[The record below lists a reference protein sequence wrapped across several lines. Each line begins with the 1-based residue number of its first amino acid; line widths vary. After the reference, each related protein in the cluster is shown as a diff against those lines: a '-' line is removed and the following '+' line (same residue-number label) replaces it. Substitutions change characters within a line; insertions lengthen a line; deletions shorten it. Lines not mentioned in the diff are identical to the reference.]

1 MSEREARDNPG
12 KPIMRKLMIMGGSPS
27 FQERLS
33 HFFKERYQVKITDS
47 GEEGLSMLRTCKP
60 PMVLLGAHLPDMI
73 GLEILKRLQQE
84 LPQSKTILFST
95 HQDMNTTI
103 QAMKL
108 GAYDYVLEDID
119 LEELDHKIQKAIRVL
134 TLNEKISP
142 LKEPESFS
150 LPGFTLIGQSKAMR
164 DIYKFIGM
172 ISNTTAAVGIRG
184 ETGTGKKLM
193 AQVIHQNSPHRE
205 GPFVTVDCTT
215 IVETLSESTLYGHE
229 KGSFTGAIESQRG
242 LFEMAAEGTIFLDEI
257 ADLPL
262 SMQGKLLRFLQDKE
276 YHRIGG
282 TSQKK
287 SNARIV
293 VATNRDL
300 YQAIAQ
306 GKFRKDLYYRLKV
319 LTAYIPPLRERRED
333 IPLLIQ
339 HFLHKINRD
348 HHTGVLKIEDR
359 AVQLLIEYDWPGNVR
374 ELENLL
380 TLACILGKE
389 EVILEETV
397 KEILNRSQRLPHD
410 RPPVSSLGQAEEEII
425 KKVLKTAQG
434 NLTQA
439 AKLLKISRPTLRTK
453 IQKYKLSV

>member
-1 MSEREARDNPG
+1 MH
-12 KPIMRKLMIMGGSPS
+12 KLLIMGGSPS
-27 FQERLS
+27 FQDRLA
-33 HFFKERYQVKITDS
+33 HFLKDRYEVKITNS
-47 GEEGLSMLRTCKP
+47 GEAGLAMLRACKP

-73 GLEILKRLQQE
+73 WLETLKLIQRE
-84 LPQSKTILFST
+84 LLQSKTILFST

-108 GAYDYVLEDID
+108 GAYDYVLEDVD
-119 LEELDHKIQKAIRVL
+119 LEDLDRKIQKAIRVL
-134 TLNEKISP
+134 TLNEKIPP

-150 LPGFTLIGQSKAMR
+150 LPGYTLIGQSKTMR
-164 DIYKFIGM
+164 DIYKFIGL
-172 ISNTTAAVGIRG
+172 IANNTALVGIRG
-184 ETGTGKKLM
+184 ETGTGKKLL
-193 AQVIHQNSPHRE
+193 AQVIHQNSPHAD

-229 KGSFTGAIESQRG
+229 KGSFTGATESQRG

-282 TSQKK
+282 SSQKK

-319 LTAYIPPLRERRED
+319 LTIYIPPLRERRED
-333 IPLLIQ
+333 IPLLLQ

-348 HHTGVLKIEDR
+348 HNTNVLKIEDR
-359 AVQLLIEYDWPGNVR
+359 AVELLIEYDWPGNVR
-374 ELENLL
+374 EMENLL

-397 KEILNRSQRLPHD
+397 KEILGRSKRLHD
-410 RPPVSSLGQAEEEII
+410 RAPFSSLSEAEEEI
-425 KKVLKTAQG
+425 VRGALKTAQG

-439 AKLLKISRPTLRTK
+439 AKLLKMSRPTLRAK
-453 IQKYKLSV
+453 IQKYKLAN

>member
-1 MSEREARDNPG
+1 MQR
-12 KPIMRKLMIMGGSPS
+12 LMIMGGSPS
-27 FQERLS
+27 FKDRLI
-33 HFFKERYQVKITDS
+33 HFFRDSYQIKIADS
-47 GEEGLSMLRTCKP
+47 GEEGLALLQAFKP
-60 PMVLLGAHLPDMI
+60 PMLLLGTHLPDMI
-73 GLEILKRLQQE
+73 GLDILKRLQQD
-84 LPQSKTILFST
+84 LPCSKTILFST

-108 GAYDYVLEDID
+108 GAFDCLLENVD
-119 LEELDHKIQKAIRVL
+119 LKELDYKIQKALRIL
-134 TLNEKISP
+134 ALNEKISP
-142 LKEPESFS
+142 LKEPESIS
-150 LPGFTLIGQSKAMR
+150 QPGYTLIGQSKAMR
-164 DIYKFIGM
+164 DIYKFIGLVAH
-172 ISNTTAAVGIRG
+172 TTASVGIRG

-193 AQVIHQNSPHRE
+193 AQVIHQNSPHQD

-229 KGSFTGAIESQRG
+229 KGSFTGAVESQRG
-242 LFEMAAEGTIFLDEI
+242 LFEMASEGTIFLDEI

-276 YHRIGG
+276 YHRVGG

-287 SNARIV
+287 SNARII

-300 YQAIAQ
+300 YQSITQ

-339 HFLHKINRD
+339 HFLHKINRE
-348 HHTGVLKIEDR
+348 HRTNVLKIEDR
-359 AVQLLIEYDWPGNVR
+359 AVQLLMEYDWPGNVR

-380 TLACILGKE
+380 TLSCILGKE
-389 EVILEETV
+389 EVILEDTV
-397 KEILNRSQRLPHD
+397 KEILNRSQRLSHD
-410 RPPVSSLGQAEEEII
+410 RSPVSSLEEAEEDII
-425 KKVLKTAQG
+425 SRAIKSAQG

-439 AKLLKISRPTLRTK
+439 AKSLKISRPTLRAK
-453 IQKYKLSV
+453 LQKYKL

>member
-1 MSEREARDNPG
+1 
-12 KPIMRKLMIMGGSPS
+12 MRKLMIMGGSPA

-33 HFFKERYQVKITDS
+33 RFFKGRYEVKITDS
-47 GEEGLSMLRTCKP
+47 GEEGLSLLRVFKP
-60 PMVLLGAHLPDMI
+60 PMVLLAAYLPDRI
-73 GLEILKRLQQE
+73 GLEILKHLQQE

-108 GAYDYVLEDID
+108 GAYDYVQEDVE
-119 LEELDHKIQKAIRVL
+119 LEELDRKIQKALRVL
-134 TLNEKISP
+134 ILNEKIPP

-150 LPGFTLIGQSKAMR
+150 SPGFTLIGQSKAMR
-164 DIYKFIGM
+164 DIYKFIGL
-172 ISNTTAAVGIRG
+172 IANTTASVGIRG

-229 KGSFTGAIESQRG
+229 KGSFTGAIESHRG
-242 LFEMAAEGTIFLDEI
+242 LFETAAEGTIFLDEI

-287 SNARIV
+287 SNARII

-339 HFLHKINRD
+339 HFLHKFNRD

-359 AVQLLIEYDWPGNVR
+359 AVQLLIDYDWPGNVR

-410 RPPVSSLGQAEEEII
+410 RPPVSSLGEAEEEII
-425 KKVLKTAQG
+425 KKALKTAQG

-453 IQKYKLSV
+453 IQKFQLSV

>member
-1 MSEREARDNPG
+1 MEPMKRNLL
-12 KPIMRKLMIMGGSPS
+12 IIGGRPS

-33 HFFKERYQVKITDS
+33 RFFQDRYQLKMTDS
-47 GEEGLSMLRTCKP
+47 GLEGLVMLRAFKP
-60 PMVLLGAHLPDMI
+60 PMVLLEAQLPDLN
-73 GLEILKRLQQE
+73 GLEILKNIQQE
-84 LPQSKTILFST
+84 LPQSKAILFST
-95 HQDMNTTI
+95 LQDMNTTI

-108 GAYDYVLEDID
+108 GAYDYVLEDIELD
-119 LEELDHKIQKAIRVL
+119 ELDHKIQKALRIL

-142 LKEPESFS
+142 LKEPDSFS

-164 DIYKFIGM
+164 DIYKFIGL
-172 ISNTTAAVGIRG
+172 ISNTTASVGIRG

-205 GPFVTVDCTT
+205 SPFVTVDCTT

-229 KGSFTGAIESQRG
+229 KGSFTGAIESHRG

-300 YQAIAQ
+300 YQAITH

-348 HHTGVLKIEDR
+348 NHTNVLKIEDR

-397 KEILNRSQRLPHD
+397 KEILNRSQRLPLD
-410 RPPVSSLGQAEEEII
+410 RPPVSSLGEAEEEII
-425 KKVLKTAQG
+425 KKALKTTQG

-453 IQKYKLSV
+453 IRKYKLLV

>member
-1 MSEREARDNPG
+1 
-12 KPIMRKLMIMGGSPS
+12 
-27 FQERLS
+27 
-33 HFFKERYQVKITDS
+33 
-47 GEEGLSMLRTCKP
+47 
-60 PMVLLGAHLPDMI
+60 
-73 GLEILKRLQQE
+73 
-84 LPQSKTILFST
+84 
-95 HQDMNTTI
+95 
-103 QAMKL
+103 
-108 GAYDYVLEDID
+108 
-119 LEELDHKIQKAIRVL
+119 
-134 TLNEKISP
+134 
-142 LKEPESFS
+142 
-150 LPGFTLIGQSKAMR
+150 
-164 DIYKFIGM
+164 
-172 ISNTTAAVGIRG
+172 
-184 ETGTGKKLM
+184 M
-193 AQVIHQNSPHRE
+193 AQVIHQNSPNRE
-205 GPFVTVDCTT
+205 GPLVTVDCTT

-229 KGSFTGAIESQRG
+229 KGSFTGAIESHRG

-276 YHRIGG
+276 YQRIGG

-319 LTAYIPPLRERRED
+319 LTIYIPPLRERRED

-339 HFLHKINRD
+339 HFLHKINRE
-348 HHTGVLKIEDR
+348 HHTRVLKIEDR
-359 AVQLLIEYDWPGNVR
+359 AVQLLSQYDWPGNVR
-374 ELENLL
+374 EMENLL

-397 KEILNRSQRLPHD
+397 KEILNRSQRLPYD
-410 RPPVSSLGQAEEEII
+410 RPNVSTLGEAEEEIL
-425 KKVLKTAQG
+425 KRALKTTQG

-453 IQKYKLSV
+453 IQKYHLQDPSRSLP

>member
-1 MSEREARDNPG
+1 M
-12 KPIMRKLMIMGGSPS
+12 KPKLLVIGGRPAFRKKTLPYFRGG
-27 FQERLS
+27 
-33 HFFKERYQVKITDS
+33 YQVTLAASPQEALPRLADDQ
-47 GEEGLSMLRTCKP
+47 P
-60 PMVLLGAHLPDMI
+60 AMVLLGIDLPQNN
-73 GLEILKRLQQE
+73 GLEFLQHLQE
-84 LPQSKTILFST
+84 HFPRTKTILFSPF
-95 HQDMNTTI
+95 QDMTTTI

-108 GAYDYVLEDID
+108 GAYDYVLEDIA
-119 LEELDHKIQKAIRVL
+119 LEELDHKIQKAFRIL
-134 TLNEKISP
+134 TLNEQISP
-142 LKEPESFS
+142 VKEPESFP
-150 LPGFTLIGQSKAMR
+150 LPALTLIGQSKAMR
-164 DIYKFIGM
+164 DIYKFIGL
-172 ISNTTAAVGIRG
+172 ISNTMALVGIRG
-184 ETGTGKKLM
+184 ETGTGKKLV
-193 AQVIHQNSPHRE
+193 AQVIHQNSPNRD

-229 KGSFTGAIESQRG
+229 KGSFTGAVESHRG

-276 YHRIGG
+276 YQRIGG

-319 LTAYIPPLRERRED
+319 LTIYIPPLRERRED

-339 HFLHKINRD
+339 HFLHKVNRE
-348 HHTGVLKIEDR
+348 HHTNVLKIEDR
-359 AVQLLIEYDWPGNVR
+359 AVQLLMEYDWPGNVR
-374 ELENLL
+374 EMENLL
-380 TLACILGKE
+380 TLACVLGKE

-397 KEILNRSQRLPHD
+397 KEILNRSQRLTQD
-410 RPPVSSLGQAEEEII
+410 RPAVSSLGEAEEEI
-425 KKVLKTAQG
+425 LKRALETTRG

-453 IQKYKLSV
+453 IQKYRLSL

>member
-1 MSEREARDNPG
+1 
-12 KPIMRKLMIMGGSPS
+12 
-27 FQERLS
+27 
-33 HFFKERYQVKITDS
+33 
-47 GEEGLSMLRTCKP
+47 
-60 PMVLLGAHLPDMI
+60 
-73 GLEILKRLQQE
+73 
-84 LPQSKTILFST
+84 
-95 HQDMNTTI
+95 
-103 QAMKL
+103 
-108 GAYDYVLEDID
+108 
-119 LEELDHKIQKAIRVL
+119 
-134 TLNEKISP
+134 
-142 LKEPESFS
+142 
-150 LPGFTLIGQSKAMR
+150 MR
-164 DIYKFIGM
+164 DIYKFIGL
-172 ISNTTAAVGIRG
+172 ISNTTALVGIRG

-193 AQVIHQNSPHRE
+193 AQVIHQNSPNRN

-229 KGSFTGAIESQRG
+229 RGSFTGAVESQPG

-319 LTAYIPPLRERRED
+319 LTIYIPPLRERRED
-333 IPLLIQ
+333 IPLLIR
-339 HFLHKINRD
+339 HFLHKINRE
-348 HHTGVLKIEDR
+348 HHTRVLKIEDR
-359 AVQLLIEYDWPGNVR
+359 AVQLLMEYDWPGNVR
-374 ELENLL
+374 EMENLL
-380 TLACILGKE
+380 TLASILGKE

-410 RPPVSSLGQAEEEII
+410 RPAVSSLIEAEEEI
-425 KKVLKTAQG
+425 LKSTLQKTKG

-439 AKLLKISRPTLRTK
+439 AKLLKISRPTLRAK
-453 IQKYKLSV
+453 IQKYRIKLAV

>member
-1 MSEREARDNPG
+1 M
-12 KPIMRKLMIMGGSPS
+12 MRKLMIMGGSPA
-27 FQERLS
+27 FQKRLS
-33 HFFKERYQVKITDS
+33 HFFKDRYEVKITDS
-47 GEEGLSMLRTCKP
+47 GQEGLSLLRVFKP
-60 PMVLLGAHLPDMI
+60 PMVLLGTHLPDMI

-108 GAYDYVLEDID
+108 GAYDYVQEDID
-119 LEELDHKIQKAIRVL
+119 LEELDRKIQKALRVL
-134 TLNEKISP
+134 TLNEKIPP

-150 LPGFTLIGQSKAMR
+150 SPGFTLIGRSKAMR
-164 DIYKFIGM
+164 DIYKFIGL
-172 ISNTTAAVGIRG
+172 IANTTASVGIRG

-229 KGSFTGAIESQRG
+229 KGSFTGAIESHRG

-339 HFLHKINRD
+339 HFLHKFNRD

-359 AVQLLIEYDWPGNVR
+359 AVQLLIDYDWPGNVR

-410 RPPVSSLGQAEEEII
+410 RPPVSSLGEAEEEII
-425 KKVLKTAQG
+425 KKALKTAQG

-453 IQKYKLSV
+453 IQKFQLSV

>member
-1 MSEREARDNPG
+1 MKPKLLVIGGRPTFQKKTLHFFQPGFQVSTAASGREALPLLGNGQPA
-12 KPIMRKLMIMGGSPS
+12 
-27 FQERLS
+27 
-33 HFFKERYQVKITDS
+33 
-47 GEEGLSMLRTCKP
+47 
-60 PMVLLGAHLPDMI
+60 MVLLGADLP
-73 GLEILKRLQQE
+73 GGGSLEFLRELQQNF
-84 LPQSKTILFST
+84 PRAKAILFSAF
-95 HQDMNTTI
+95 QDMNTTI

-119 LEELDHKIQKAIRVL
+119 LKELDQKIQKAVRIL
-134 TLNEKISP
+134 NLNEKIPP
-142 LKEPESFS
+142 LKEPESFP
-150 LPGFTLIGQSKAMR
+150 LPSFTLIGQSKAMR
-164 DIYKFIGM
+164 ELYKFIGL
-172 ISNTTAAVGIRG
+172 ISNTTASVGIRG
-184 ETGTGKKLM
+184 ETGTGKKLV
-193 AQVIHQNSPHRE
+193 AQVIHQNSPNRE
-205 GPFVTVDCTT
+205 GPLVTVDCTT

-229 KGSFTGAIESQRG
+229 KGSFTGAVESHRG

-276 YHRIGG
+276 YQRIGG

-300 YQAIAQ
+300 YQAITQ

-319 LTAYIPPLRERRED
+319 LTIYIPPLRERRED

-339 HFLHKINRD
+339 HFLHKINRE
-348 HHTGVLKIEDR
+348 HHTRVLKIEDR
-359 AVQLLIEYDWPGNVR
+359 AVQLLIHYDWPGNVR
-374 ELENLL
+374 EMENLL

-397 KEILNRSQRLPHD
+397 KEILHRSQRLPYD
-410 RPPVSSLGQAEEEII
+410 RPHLSSLGEAEEEI
-425 KKVLKTAQG
+425 LKRALRTTQG

-453 IQKYKLSV
+453 IQKYRLSLG

>member
-1 MSEREARDNPG
+1 
-12 KPIMRKLMIMGGSPS
+12 
-27 FQERLS
+27 
-33 HFFKERYQVKITDS
+33 
-47 GEEGLSMLRTCKP
+47 MLRAFKP
-60 PMVLLGAHLPDMI
+60 PMVLLGAQLPDLN
-73 GLEILKRLQQE
+73 GLEILKNIQQE

-95 HQDMNTTI
+95 LQEMNTTI

-108 GAYDYVLEDID
+108 GAYDYVLEDIELD
-119 LEELDHKIQKAIRVL
+119 ELDHKIQKALRIL

-142 LKEPESFS
+142 LKEPDSFS

-164 DIYKFIGM
+164 DIYKFIGL
-172 ISNTTAAVGIRG
+172 ISNTTASVGIRG

-205 GPFVTVDCTT
+205 SPFVTVDCTT

-229 KGSFTGAIESQRG
+229 KGSFTGAIESHRG

-287 SNARIV
+287 SNARII

-300 YQAIAQ
+300 YQAITQ

-348 HHTGVLKIEDR
+348 NHTNVLKIEDR

-397 KEILNRSQRLPHD
+397 KEILNRSQRLPYD
-410 RPPVSSLGQAEEEII
+410 RTKVYSLGEAEKEVL
-425 KKVLKTAQG
+425 KRALKTAQG

-453 IQKYKLSV
+453 IQKYKLLV

>member
-1 MSEREARDNPG
+1 M
-12 KPIMRKLMIMGGSPS
+12 
-27 FQERLS
+27 
-33 HFFKERYQVKITDS
+33 TDS
-47 GEEGLSMLRTCKP
+47 GEEGLSMLRACKP

-73 GLEILKRLQQE
+73 GLEILKRLQRE

-172 ISNTTAAVGIRG
+172 ISNTTASVGIRG

-193 AQVIHQNSPHRE
+193 AQVIHQNSPHGE

-359 AVQLLIEYDWPGNVR
+359 AVQLLIDYDWPGNVR

-380 TLACILGKE
+380 TLASVLGKE

-410 RPPVSSLGQAEEEII
+410 RPPVSSMGEAEEEII
-425 KKVLKTAQG
+425 KKALKTAQG

-439 AKLLKISRPTLRTK
+439 AKLLKISRPTLRAK
-453 IQKYKLSV
+453 IQKYNL

>member
-1 MSEREARDNPG
+1 
-12 KPIMRKLMIMGGSPS
+12 
-27 FQERLS
+27 
-33 HFFKERYQVKITDS
+33 
-47 GEEGLSMLRTCKP
+47 
-60 PMVLLGAHLPDMI
+60 
-73 GLEILKRLQQE
+73 
-84 LPQSKTILFST
+84 
-95 HQDMNTTI
+95 
-103 QAMKL
+103 
-108 GAYDYVLEDID
+108 
-119 LEELDHKIQKAIRVL
+119 
-134 TLNEKISP
+134 
-142 LKEPESFS
+142 
-150 LPGFTLIGQSKAMR
+150 LIGQSKAMR
-164 DIYKFIGM
+164 DIYKFIGL
-172 ISNTTAAVGIRG
+172 ISNTTALVGIRG

-193 AQVIHQNSPHRE
+193 AQVIHQNSPNRE

-229 KGSFTGAIESQRG
+229 KGSFTGAVESHRG

-276 YHRIGG
+276 YQRIGG

-319 LTAYIPPLRERRED
+319 LTVYIPPLRERRED
-333 IPLLIQ
+333 IPLLIR
-339 HFLHKINRD
+339 HFMHKINRE
-348 HHTGVLKIEDR
+348 HHTSVLKIEDR
-359 AVQLLIEYDWPGNVR
+359 AVQLLMEYDWPGNVR
-374 ELENLL
+374 EMENLL
-380 TLACILGKE
+380 TLACVLGKE

-397 KEILNRSQRLPHD
+397 KEILNRSQRLPYD
-410 RPPVSSLGQAEEEII
+410 RPNVSSLGEAEEEIL
-425 KKVLKTAQG
+425 KRALKTTQG

-453 IQKYKLSV
+453 IQKYRLSL

>member
-1 MSEREARDNPG
+1 MKRKLLIIGGRSAFQDKVRQHFQDRYEIEISFSGKEAFPLLMTG
-12 KPIMRKLMIMGGSPS
+12 KP
-27 FQERLS
+27 
-33 HFFKERYQVKITDS
+33 V
-47 GEEGLSMLRTCKP
+47 
-60 PMVLLGAHLPDMI
+60 MVLLGAPLPDANS
-73 GLEILKRLQQE
+73 LEILQRIQQE
-84 LPQSKTILFST
+84 IPQSKTILFSAF
-95 HQDMNTTI
+95 QDMNTTI
-103 QAMKL
+103 QAIKL

-119 LEELDHKIQKAIRVL
+119 LQELDQKIQKAIRIL
-134 TLNEKISP
+134 TLNNQISP
-142 LKEPESFS
+142 LQEPPSFS
-150 LPGFTLIGQSKAMR
+150 SLGFTLIGQSKAMR
-164 DIYKFIGM
+164 EIYKFIGL
-172 ISNTTAAVGIRG
+172 ISNTTASVGIRG

-193 AQVIHQNSPHRE
+193 AQVIHQNSPNRE
-205 GPFVTVDCTT
+205 GPLVTVDCTT

-229 KGSFTGAIESQRG
+229 KGSFTGAIESHRG

-276 YHRIGG
+276 YQRIGG

-319 LTAYIPPLRERRED
+319 LTIYIPPLRERRED

-339 HFLHKINRD
+339 HFLHKINRE
-348 HHTGVLKIEDR
+348 HHTRVLKIEDR
-359 AVQLLIEYDWPGNVR
+359 AVQLLSQYDWPGNVR
-374 ELENLL
+374 EMENLL

-397 KEILNRSQRLPHD
+397 KEILNRSQRLPYD
-410 RPPVSSLGQAEEEII
+410 RPNVSTLGEAEEEIL
-425 KKVLKTAQG
+425 KRALKTTQG

-453 IQKYKLSV
+453 IQKYHLQDPSRSLP

>member
-1 MSEREARDNPG
+1 
-12 KPIMRKLMIMGGSPS
+12 MRKVLIMGGSPS
-27 FQERLS
+27 FQGRLTY
-33 HFFKERYQVKITDS
+33 FFNDRYEVMTAGS
-47 GEEGLSMLRTCKP
+47 GQEGMTMLRACKP
-60 PMVLLGAHLPDMI
+60 PMVLLDAHLPDI
-73 GLEILKRLQQE
+73 TGIEILKLILKE

-103 QAMKL
+103 QAIKL
-108 GAYDYVLEDID
+108 GAYDYVLEDTD
-119 LEELDHKIQKAIRVL
+119 LEELDRKIQKAIRVQK
-134 TLNEKISP
+134 LNEKIPP
-142 LKEPESFS
+142 LTKPESFS
-150 LPGFTLIGQSKAMR
+150 SSGYTLIGQSRAMR
-164 DIYKFIGM
+164 DIYKFIGL
-172 ISNTTAAVGIRG
+172 ISNTTASVGIRG
-184 ETGTGKKLM
+184 ETGTGKKQL
-193 AQVIHQNSPHRE
+193 AHVIHENSPHND
-205 GPFVTVDCTT
+205 GPLVTVDCTT

-229 KGSFTGAIESQRG
+229 KGSFTGATESQRG
-242 LFEMAAEGTIFLDEI
+242 LFEVAAGGTIFLDEI

-300 YQAIAQ
+300 YQAVAQ

-319 LTAYIPPLRERRED
+319 LTVYIPPLRERRED

-339 HFLHKINRD
+339 HFLYKINLD
-348 HHTGVLKIEDR
+348 HQTRVLKIEDR
-359 AVQLLIEYDWPGNVR
+359 AIQLLVEYDWPGNVR

-380 TLACILGKE
+380 TLACVLGKE

-397 KEILNRSQRLPHD
+397 KEILGHSQRLPPDHQI
-410 RPPVSSLGQAEEEII
+410 VSSLVEAEAEII
-425 KKVLKTAQG
+425 RRALEKAKG

-453 IQKYKLSV
+453 IEKYKLAI

>member
-1 MSEREARDNPG
+1 M
-12 KPIMRKLMIMGGSPS
+12 
-27 FQERLS
+27 
-33 HFFKERYQVKITDS
+33 TDS
-47 GEEGLSMLRTCKP
+47 GEEGLSMLRACKP

-172 ISNTTAAVGIRG
+172 ISNTTASVGIRG

-193 AQVIHQNSPHRE
+193 AQVIHQNSPHGE

-359 AVQLLIEYDWPGNVR
+359 AVQLLIDYDWPGNVR

-410 RPPVSSLGQAEEEII
+410 RPPVSSMGEAEEEII
-425 KKVLKTAQG
+425 KKALKTAQG

-439 AKLLKISRPTLRTK
+439 AKLLKISRPTLRAK
-453 IQKYKLSV
+453 IQKYNL

>member
-1 MSEREARDNPG
+1 M
-12 KPIMRKLMIMGGSPS
+12 MRKLMIMGGSPA
-27 FQERLS
+27 FQKRLS
-33 HFFKERYQVKITDS
+33 CFFKDRYEVKITDS
-47 GEEGLSMLRTCKP
+47 GEEGLSLLRVFKP
-60 PMVLLGAHLPDMI
+60 PMVLLGAYLPDRI
-73 GLEILKRLQQE
+73 GLEILKHLQLE

-108 GAYDYVLEDID
+108 GAYDYVQEDVE
-119 LEELDHKIQKAIRVL
+119 LEELDRKIQKALRVL
-134 TLNEKISP
+134 ILNEKIPP

-150 LPGFTLIGQSKAMR
+150 SPGFTLIGQSKAMR
-164 DIYKFIGM
+164 DIYKFIGL
-172 ISNTTAAVGIRG
+172 IANTTASVGIRG

-229 KGSFTGAIESQRG
+229 KGSFTGAIESHRG

-282 TSQKK
+282 TAQKK

-339 HFLHKINRD
+339 HFLHKFNRD

-410 RPPVSSLGQAEEEII
+410 RPPVSSLGEAEEEII
-425 KKVLKTAQG
+425 KKALKTAQG

-453 IQKYKLSV
+453 IQKFQLSI

>member
-1 MSEREARDNPG
+1 LFRA
-12 KPIMRKLMIMGGSPS
+12 
-27 FQERLS
+27 F
-33 HFFKERYQVKITDS
+33 
-47 GEEGLSMLRTCKP
+47 KP

-134 TLNEKISP
+134 TLNEKIAP

-150 LPGFTLIGQSKAMR
+150 SPGFTLIGQSKAMR

-172 ISNTTAAVGIRG
+172 ISNTTASVGIRG

-359 AVQLLIEYDWPGNVR
+359 AVQLLIDYDWPGNVR

-410 RPPVSSLGQAEEEII
+410 RPPVSSLGEAEEEII
-425 KKVLKTAQG
+425 KKTLKTAQG

-453 IQKYKLSV
+453 IQKYNLLV

>member
-1 MSEREARDNPG
+1 MAE
-12 KPIMRKLMIMGGSPS
+12 
-27 FQERLS
+27 
-33 HFFKERYQVKITDS
+33 S
-47 GEEGLSMLRTCKP
+47 GEEGLAMLRTWNP
-60 PMVLLGAHLPDMI
+60 PMVLLSAHLPDMD
-73 GLEILKRLQQE
+73 GLDLFKRLQQE
-84 LPQSKTILFST
+84 LPQSKAIFFST
-95 HQDMNTTI
+95 FQDMDTTI

-108 GAYDYVLEDID
+108 GAYDYVLEEVD
-119 LEELDHKIQKAIRVL
+119 LQELDHKIQKAIRVL
-134 TLNEKISP
+134 TLNNKVPP
-142 LKEPESFS
+142 LQEPPALSS
-150 LPGFTLIGQSKAMR
+150 HGSTLIGQSKAMR
-164 DIYKFIGM
+164 DIYKFIGL
-172 ISNTTAAVGIRG
+172 ISNTTALVGIRG

-193 AQVIHQNSPHRE
+193 AQIIHQNSPNRN

-229 KGSFTGAIESQRG
+229 KGSFTGAVESHPG

-319 LTAYIPPLRERRED
+319 LTIYIPPLRERRED
-333 IPLLIQ
+333 IPLLIR
-339 HFLHKINRD
+339 HFLHRINRE
-348 HHTGVLKIEDR
+348 HHTRVLKIEDR

-374 ELENLL
+374 EMENLL

-410 RPPVSSLGQAEEEII
+410 HPTVSSLIEAEEEILKRTL
-425 KKVLKTAQG
+425 KKTNG
-434 NLTQA
+434 NVTQA
-439 AKLLKISRPTLRTK
+439 AKLLKISRPTLRAK
-453 IQKYKLSV
+453 IQKYRISF

>member
-1 MSEREARDNPG
+1 M
-12 KPIMRKLMIMGGSPS
+12 KRKLLIIGGGPA
-27 FQERLS
+27 FQDKVRH
-33 HFFKERYQVKITDS
+33 HFQDRYEIKISSSGKEA
-47 GEEGLSMLRTCKP
+47 LPPLMTCKP
-60 PMVLLGAHLPDMI
+60 AMVLLGAPLPDTNS
-73 GLEILKRLQQE
+73 LEILQRIQQE
-84 LPQSKTILFST
+84 FPQSKTILFSAF
-95 HQDMNTTI
+95 QDMDTTI
-103 QAMKL
+103 QAIKL

-119 LEELDHKIQKAIRVL
+119 LQELDHKIQKAIRIL
-134 TLNEKISP
+134 TLNTQIAP
-142 LKEPESFS
+142 LQEPPS
-150 LPGFTLIGQSKAMR
+150 LSANGFTLIGQSKAMR
-164 DIYKFIGM
+164 DIYKFIGL
-172 ISNTTAAVGIRG
+172 ISNTTALVGIRG

-193 AQVIHQNSPHRE
+193 AQVIHQNSPNRE

-229 KGSFTGAIESQRG
+229 KGSFTGAVESHRG

-319 LTAYIPPLRERRED
+319 LTIYIPPLRERRED

-339 HFLHKINRD
+339 HFLHKINRE
-348 HHTGVLKIEDR
+348 HHTRVLKIEDR
-359 AVQLLIEYDWPGNVR
+359 AVQLLSEYDWPGNVR
-374 ELENLL
+374 EMENLL

-397 KEILNRSQRLPHD
+397 KEILNRSQRLPYD
-410 RPPVSSLGQAEEEII
+410 RPDVSSLGEAEEAIL
-425 KKVLKTAQG
+425 KRALKTTQG

-453 IQKYKLSV
+453 IQKYRLAL

>member
-1 MSEREARDNPG
+1 
-12 KPIMRKLMIMGGSPS
+12 
-27 FQERLS
+27 
-33 HFFKERYQVKITDS
+33 
-47 GEEGLSMLRTCKP
+47 
-60 PMVLLGAHLPDMI
+60 
-73 GLEILKRLQQE
+73 
-84 LPQSKTILFST
+84 
-95 HQDMNTTI
+95 
-103 QAMKL
+103 
-108 GAYDYVLEDID
+108 
-119 LEELDHKIQKAIRVL
+119 
-134 TLNEKISP
+134 
-142 LKEPESFS
+142 
-150 LPGFTLIGQSKAMR
+150 MR
-164 DIYKFIGM
+164 DIYKFIGL
-172 ISNTTAAVGIRG
+172 ISNTTASVGIRG

-205 GPFVTVDCTT
+205 SPFVTVDCTT

-229 KGSFTGAIESQRG
+229 KGSFTGAIESHRG

-300 YQAIAQ
+300 YQAITH

-348 HHTGVLKIEDR
+348 NHTNVLKIEDR

-397 KEILNRSQRLPHD
+397 KEILNRSQRLPLD
-410 RPPVSSLGQAEEEII
+410 RPPVSSLGEAEEEII
-425 KKVLKTAQG
+425 KKALKTTQG

-453 IQKYKLSV
+453 IRKYKLLV

>member
-1 MSEREARDNPG
+1 MKLKLLIIGGRPAFQDKVRNHFQDRYEVKKSLSGKEALPLLMTG
-12 KPIMRKLMIMGGSPS
+12 KPA
-27 FQERLS
+27 
-33 HFFKERYQVKITDS
+33 
-47 GEEGLSMLRTCKP
+47 
-60 PMVLLGAHLPDMI
+60 MVLLGAPLPDMNS
-73 GLEILKRLQQE
+73 LEILQRIQQE
-84 LPQSKTILFST
+84 IPQSKTILFSAF
-95 HQDMNTTI
+95 QDMNTTI
-103 QAMKL
+103 QAIKL
-108 GAYDYVLEDID
+108 GAYDYVLDDID
-119 LEELDHKIQKAIRVL
+119 LQELDQKIQKAIRIL
-134 TLNEKISP
+134 TLNNQISP
-142 LKEPESFS
+142 LQEPPSFS
-150 LPGFTLIGQSKAMR
+150 SLGFTLIGQSKAMR
-164 DIYKFIGM
+164 EIYKFIGL
-172 ISNTTAAVGIRG
+172 ISNTTASVGIRG

-193 AQVIHQNSPHRE
+193 AQVIHQNSPNRE
-205 GPFVTVDCTT
+205 GPLVTVDCTT

-229 KGSFTGAIESQRG
+229 KGSFTGAVESHRG

-276 YHRIGG
+276 YQRIGG

-319 LTAYIPPLRERRED
+319 LTIYIPPLRERRED

-339 HFLHKINRD
+339 HFLHKINRE
-348 HHTGVLKIEDR
+348 HHTRVLKIEDR
-359 AVQLLIEYDWPGNVR
+359 AVQLLSQYDWPGNVR
-374 ELENLL
+374 EMENLL
-380 TLACILGKE
+380 TLACILGKQ

-397 KEILNRSQRLPHD
+397 KEILNRSQRLPYD
-410 RPPVSSLGQAEEEII
+410 RPNVSSLGEAEEDIL
-425 KKVLKTAQG
+425 KKALKTTQG

-453 IQKYKLSV
+453 IQKYRLQDPSRSLS

>member
-1 MSEREARDNPG
+1 MTREFL
-12 KPIMRKLMIMGGSPS
+12 IIGGSL
-27 FQERLS
+27 FFRERLS
-33 HFFKERYQVKITDS
+33 QFFKDRYQLKMADS
-47 GEEGLSMLRTCKP
+47 GEEGLAVLRTCKP
-60 PMVLLGAHLPDMI
+60 PMVLLGADLPDMN
-73 GLEILKRLQQE
+73 GLEIFKRLQQE
-84 LPQSKTILFST
+84 LPQSKTILFSPL
-95 HQDMNTTI
+95 QDMNMTI

-119 LEELDHKIQKAIRVL
+119 LEELDNKIQKALRIL

-150 LPGFTLIGQSKAMR
+150 SPGFTLIGQSKAMR
-164 DIYKFIGM
+164 DIYKFIGL
-172 ISNTTAAVGIRG
+172 ISNTTASVGIRG

-193 AQVIHQNSPHRE
+193 AQVIHQNSPNRQ

-229 KGSFTGAIESQRG
+229 KGSFTGAVESQRG
-242 LFEMAAEGTIFLDEI
+242 LFEMAAEGTIFLDEV

-276 YHRIGG
+276 YQRIGG

-287 SNARIV
+287 SKARIV

-319 LTAYIPPLRERRED
+319 LTIYIPPLRERRED

-339 HFLHKINRD
+339 HFLHKINRE
-348 HHTGVLKIEDR
+348 HHTNVLKIEDR

-374 ELENLL
+374 EMENLL
-380 TLACILGKE
+380 TLACVLGKE

-410 RPPVSSLGQAEEEII
+410 RPTVASLGEAEEEII
-425 KKVLKTAQG
+425 KRALQNAQG

-439 AKLLKISRPTLRTK
+439 AKVLKISRPTLRTK
-453 IQKYKLSV
+453 IQKYKLAT

>member
-1 MSEREARDNPG
+1 MKPKLLVIGGRPAFQKKALHFFQSGYQVSTAAADREALALLGNGQPA
-12 KPIMRKLMIMGGSPS
+12 
-27 FQERLS
+27 
-33 HFFKERYQVKITDS
+33 
-47 GEEGLSMLRTCKP
+47 
-60 PMVLLGAHLPDMI
+60 MVLLGADLPD
-73 GLEILKRLQQE
+73 GSSLEFLRHLQQNF
-84 LPQSKTILFST
+84 PRTKAILFSAF
-95 HQDMNTTI
+95 QDMNTTI

-108 GAYDYVLEDID
+108 GAYDYVLEDIG
-119 LEELDHKIQKAIRVL
+119 LEDLDHKIQKALRIL
-134 TLNEKISP
+134 TLNEKIPP
-142 LKEPESFS
+142 LKEPESYS
-150 LPGFTLIGQSKAMR
+150 QPAFTLIGQSKAMR
-164 DIYKFIGM
+164 DNYKFIGL
-172 ISNTTAAVGIRG
+172 ISNTTALVGIRG

-193 AQVIHQNSPHRE
+193 AQVIHQNSPNRE

-229 KGSFTGAIESQRG
+229 KGSFTGAVESHRG

-276 YHRIGG
+276 YQRIGG

-319 LTAYIPPLRERRED
+319 LTIYIPPLRERRED

-339 HFLHKINRD
+339 HFLHKINRE
-348 HHTGVLKIEDR
+348 HHTRVLKIEDR

-374 ELENLL
+374 EMENLL

-397 KEILNRSQRLPHD
+397 KEILNRSQRLPYD
-410 RPPVSSLGQAEEEII
+410 RPNISSLGDAEEEIL
-425 KKVLKTAQG
+425 KRALKTTQG

-453 IQKYKLSV
+453 IQKYRLAL